1 MTAAQ
6 EQLHKLRI
14 DPSRKGGHRTRRAV
28 RWVLWLVV
36 AAAVAGGLYAMPFV
50 VPTEVDTVALTRID
64 PGVTTSTV
72 ALYVTGY
79 VVPHRRIE
87 LAPKVVARVAALY
100 ADKGDRVTSG
110 QEIVRLEDREFRANH
125 QRAAASVA
133 RATARLDELR
143 AGSRTEE
150 VEEARSN
157 LTLAEAQ
164 RDDAGRTVGRLR
176 PLVSQGVENQQALD
190 TAITQL
196 AVSEAR
202 VNAARTRLELL
213 VAGPRPETIRAAE
226 AELAEA
232 RATLELADVQ
242 LDDCVIRAPISGT
255 VLERIAEVGE
265 LVTNQNFGGRGAR
278 GALLSMADL
287 NDMQVEVDLNQTDL
301 ARVRMHQTCLVSL
314 EAYPDRNYLGRVVQM
329 APEANRQKSTVQ
341 VKVQVLDPDERMR
354 PELNARVSFL
364 DELRTGADSIPR
376 ARVFAPVSALIERDG
391 TPTVVVADG
400 ARARLR
406 AVRRGMETP
415 SGVEITDGVT
425 GTERVL
431 VKPPDGIRDGAAIRQ
446 KKQAD

>member
-6 EQLHKLRI
+6 EQLRKLRI
-14 DPSRKGGHRTRRAV
+14 EPSRKGGQRTRRAV
-28 RWVLWLVV
+28 RWVAWIILL
-36 AAAVAGGLYAMPFV
+36 AAVGGGLYAMPFV
-50 VPTEVDTVALTRID
+50 VPTEVDTVGLTRVD

-87 LAPKVVARVAALY
+87 LAPKVIARVAALN

-110 QEIVRLEDREFRANH
+110 QVIVRLEDDEFRANH
-125 QRAAASVA
+125 ERAAASVA
-133 RATARLDELR
+133 RAAARLDELR
-143 AGSRTEE
+143 SGSRAEE
-150 VEEARSN
+150 VEEARAN
-157 LTLAEAQ
+157 LQLAEAQ

-190 TAITQL
+190 TAATQL
-196 AVSEAR
+196 AVAGAR

-226 AELAEA
+226 ADLAEA
-232 RATLELADVQ
+232 RAALALADVQ
-242 LDDCVIRAPISGT
+242 LGECVIRAPITGT

-301 ARVRMHQTCLVSL
+301 ARVRMDQTCLVSL

-341 VKVQVLDPDERMR
+341 VKVQVLDPDDRMR

-364 DELRTGADSIPR
+364 DELRAGDGKEPEPR
-376 ARVFAPVSALIERDG
+376 IFAPVSALIERDG
-391 TPTVVVADG
+391 SPTLVVADG

-415 SGVEITDGVT
+415 SGVEITGGVD

-446 KKQAD
+446 RKTAD